1 MTTTRTTS
9 AAPRLSRWRR
19 FSIWTLIF
27 LASLIAV
34 VGISTLW
41 VKRQILDDNSF
52 RDASANVIADED
64 VRNSLS
70 IFLVNQLY
78 DNVDVAAAIET
89 RLPEGAKSIA
99 GTLAG
104 ALRQPATN
112 AINQLLA
119 RPRVQQLFINASS
132 VAHDKLVNVLENKTG
147 SGISTGEGVVTL
159 DLHELVTELGQ
170 QLGLS
175 EETLAK
181 IPADAGVITLM
192 KSNQLHALQKGVKL
206 IHVLSAWLLVLVLGL
221 YALAIFL
228 ARGHRRETLRNVGWA
243 FAIVGLF
250 VLLIRRSVGNYAIDA
265 LASPVNKKPAH
276 NVYLIES
283 SILHQIGIATVAYG
297 LIVVAGAVLAGPTR
311 WATSLRRHMAPTLN
325 DAQAIA
331 WGALAGLVVLLAAWG
346 PTHALRTWWGVLLFA
361 GLLALGLFA
370 FRRQTLKEF
379 PTESAESDTM
389 APTPP
394 EPPGT
399 PASPAGG

>member
-1 MTTTRTTS
+1 MNTQRTLS

>member
-1 MTTTRTTS
+1 V
-9 AAPRLSRWRR
+9 
-19 FSIWTLIF
+19 
-27 LASLIAV
+27 ASVIAV
-34 VGISTLW
+34 IGISTLW
-41 VKRQILDDNSF
+41 VKRQVLDNKSWT
-52 RDASANVIADED
+52 DASADVIADTD
-64 VRNSLS
+64 VRNALS
-70 IFLVNQLY
+70 IFIVNQLY
-78 DNVDVAAAIET
+78 DNVDVAASIEN

-99 GTLAG
+99 PTLAG

-112 AINQLLA
+112 VVNQLLA
-119 RPRVQQLFINASS
+119 RPRVQQIFINASS
-132 VAHDKLVNVLENKTG
+132 FAHDKLVNVLSNTTG
-147 SGISTGEGVVTL
+147 HGISTGSGTVTL

-175 EETLAK
+175 GERLAK

-192 KSNQLHALQKGVKL
+192 SSDQLSALQKGVKL
-206 IHVLSAWLLVLVLGL
+206 IKVLSAWLLIAVLVL

-250 VLLIRRSVGNYAIDA
+250 VLLIWRAVGNYAIDA

-276 NVYLIES
+276 DIYLIES

-297 LIVVAGAVLAGPTR
+297 LIVVVGAIFAGPTR

-331 WGALAGLVVLLAAWG
+331 WGALAGLVILLAAWG

-361 GLLALGLFA
+361 GLLACGLVA
-370 FRRQTLKEF
+370 FRHQTLREF
-379 PTESAESDTM
+379 PSGSAPPDEPVTEQ
-389 APTPP
+389 
-394 EPPGT
+394 
-399 PASPAGG
+399 ASPAEG